1 MSLANQGKN
10 TLDMLMELSTST
22 IVDRI
27 SVKNTPNLIIYIILV
42 LLTYES
48 VHLYMQNNLHL
59 L

>member
-1 MSLANQGKN
+1 MLLANQGKIMS
-10 TLDMLMELSTST
+10 DMLMELSTST

-48 VHLYMQNNLHL
+48 AHLYMQNNLHL